1 MTSALINSRKTF
13 PSAEDDV
20 TNYLQEIRC
29 FPRLTPEEEK
39 QLAMLCAQGDQDAVR
54 KMVNSNLRL
63 VVSIAREYS
72 GRGVALMDLIQEGSI
87 GLIAA
92 AKKFDYKREL
102 RFSTYATKWIRQG
115 VSRCLM
121 NHGQLIRVPVHT
133 AEKLRKVLQTKA
145 VLLQELEEEP
155 SASQIA
161 EKCGFSCDKV
171 DELMQLA
178 PKVCSLDATFDGED
192 GSLGVIIEDLL
203 APQPYEK
210 LVREEL
216 ENTLDSLLSRLD
228 PRQELVIRLH
238 YGMDDGVCLSFEQ
251 IRQRL
256 GVSKERARQIEQ
268 QAIQKLRDM
277 GADLG
282 LEDFLE

>member
-1 MTSALINSRKTF
+1 MTSALLDSKKTV
-13 PSAEDDV
+13 PSGEDDV
-20 TNYLQEIRC
+20 TDYLQEIRS

-39 QLAMLCAQGDQDAVR
+39 QLAMLCAKGDQEAVR

-121 NHGQLIRVPVHT
+121 NHGQMIRVPIHT
-133 AEKLRKVLQTKA
+133 AEKLRKVLQAKSL
-145 VLLQELEEEP
+145 LLQELEEEP
-155 SASQIA
+155 PVSRIA
-161 EKCGFSCDKV
+161 ERCNLSEDKV
-171 DELMQLA
+171 NELLQLA
-178 PKVCSLDATFDGED
+178 PKVCSLDATFEGED
-192 GSLGVIIEDLL
+192 GSLGALVEDLL
-203 APQPYEK
+203 APQPYEE

-216 ENTLDSLLSRLD
+216 SNTLDALLSCLD

-256 GVSKERARQIEQ
+256 GVSKERARQIER

-282 LEDFLE
+282 LEDYLE

>member
-1 MTSALINSRKTF
+1 MISSLMESKKTL
-13 PSAEDDV
+13 SSGEDDV
-20 TNYLQEIRC
+20 SNYLHEIRSY
-29 FPRLTPEEEK
+29 PRLTPEEER
-39 QLAMLCAQGDQDAVR
+39 QLAMLCAQGNQDAVR
-54 KMVNSNLRL
+54 KMVNCNLRL
-63 VVSIAREYS
+63 VVSISREYS

-92 AKKFDYKREL
+92 ANKFDYKREL

-121 NHGQLIRVPVHT
+121 NHGQMIRVPIHT
-133 AEKLRKVLQTKA
+133 AEKLRKVLQAKTA
-145 VLLQELEEEP
+145 LLQELGEEP
-155 SASQIA
+155 SALQIA
-161 EKCGFSCDKV
+161 EKCGFTTEKV
-171 DELMQLA
+171 EELMQLA
-178 PKVCSLDATFDGED
+178 PKVYSLDATLEGED
-192 GSLGVIIEDLL
+192 GNLGLFIEDLL
-203 APQPYEK
+203 APQPYEEV
-210 LVREEL
+210 VREEL

-228 PRQELVIRLH
+228 PRQALVIRLH

-251 IRQRL
+251 IRQQL
-256 GVSKERARQIEQ
+256 GVSKERVRQIEQ

>member
-13 PSAEDDV
+13 PSGEDDV
-20 TNYLQEIRC
+20 TNYLQEIRG

-133 AEKLRKVLQTKA
+133 AEKLRKVLQAKA

-155 SASQIA
+155 SVSQIA

-178 PKVCSLDATFDGED
+178 PKVYSLDATFDGED

-203 APQPYEK
+203 APQPYEE

-282 LEDFLE
+282 LEDYLE